1 MTSRAIRIH
10 YLCTKLNKMDK
21 KVPFLIYAESTPNP
35 MTMKFVAN
43 KLLMNNGATYESAD
57 PNGNEV
63 CPLAH
68 NIFNF
73 SFIKRVYIA
82 NNYVTL
88 TGTDNIQ
95 WDDIVHQ
102 VREYIAEYLNKGGVV
117 FDGNEDENEEKTV
130 DPSKEFT
137 AVSKHREPQSEVEKN
152 IVAILDEYVAPAV
165 ENDGGAILF
174 DSYDEGKV
182 NLILKGSC
190 SGCPSSTLTLKS
202 GIENLLKQM
211 MPDDV
216 NEVVALNG

>member
-1 MTSRAIRIH
+1 
-10 YLCTKLNKMDK
+10 MDK

-43 KLLMNNGATYESAD
+43 KLLMEDGATYESAD
-57 PNGNEV
+57 PNGNEA
-63 CPLAH
+63 CPLAQ
-68 NIFNF
+68 NLFNF

-88 TGTDNIQ
+88 TGTDNIK
-95 WDDIVHQ
+95 WEDIVHQ
-102 VREYIAEYLNKGGVV
+102 VREYIGEYLNKGGHVFEGNGLDEKVV
-117 FDGNEDENEEKTV
+117 DATA
-130 DPSKEFT
+130 EFT
-137 AVSKHREPQSEVEKN
+137 AVTKHREPQSDVEKN
-152 IVAILDEYVAPAV
+152 IVAILDEHVKPAV

-174 DSYDEGKV
+174 DSYDKGKV

-190 SGCPSSTLTLKS
+190 SGCPSSVMTLKS

-216 NEVVALNG
+216 EEVVALNG